1 MMRSKLVDYGIEKS
15 QISALDISEVRR
27 KSLLKSQINLDSM
40 EIEEEAIAQEEN
52 PFDGAMLGVG
62 LILES

>member
-1 MMRSKLVDYGIEKS
+1 
-15 QISALDISEVRR
+15 
-27 KSLLKSQINLDSM
+27 M

-62 LILES
+62 LILESPPKKFH